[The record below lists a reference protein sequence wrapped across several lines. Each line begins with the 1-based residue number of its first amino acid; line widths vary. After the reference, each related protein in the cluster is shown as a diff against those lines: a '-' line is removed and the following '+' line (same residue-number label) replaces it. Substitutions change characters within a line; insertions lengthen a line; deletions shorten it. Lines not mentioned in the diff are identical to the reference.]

1 MNDETFILRSPGP
14 SLLNGLAPAPAAPS
28 RGFGAGMF
36 WEVVRTGLVE
46 LWAHKVRSLLTLTL
60 LMLGV
65 FALVVMTSV
74 LDGVMDKISTGFA
87 GMSWDGTVRIAQ
99 KTPETGEERKRFA
112 MSPGLRQEDVA
123 RLTAPHPKVLAFL
136 PRAQRT
142 VTVRVTGDTER
153 IFVTGVSP
161 DYAAWMNRPIG
172 LGRGLTEDDQ
182 LRRSTVAVVGATL
195 ATKLFGGADPV
206 GRDLTVD
213 GVPFRIVGVQAP
225 GQIFNEEN
233 YTDANG
239 ILIPLQTYMDRMDP
253 SHKLAQITVKL
264 RSTEDMGEVS
274 AMLLGRVRQAHH
286 GIEDV
291 EVVDLDAEAAKGYQ
305 NFLQQMRG
313 WKIVLLSLAGTV
325 LLVGGVGVLS
335 VMLISFS
342 DRRFEIGLRK
352 ALGASDQ
359 EIFIQFLLEALVLAA
374 IGALLGTL
382 SGALLCQALS
392 SSFPYGLVVNPIGL
406 LTAWVVA
413 LALALIFGLYPAFRA
428 MRLSPMEAM
437 R

>member
-1 MNDETFILRSPGP
+1 MSDEALLLRSPGP
-14 SLLNGLAPAPAAPS
+14 SLLDGNAPLPAVPS
-28 RGFGAGMF
+28 RGFSLAMF
-36 WEVVRTGLVE
+36 WEVIRTGLVE

-74 LDGVMDKISTGFA
+74 LDGIMDKISTGFA

-99 KTPETGEERKRFA
+99 KVAETGAERKRFD
-112 MSPGLRQEDVA
+112 MSPGLRYEDISRVA
-123 RLTAPHPKVLAFL
+123 VATPKVLAFL
-136 PRAQRT
+136 PRAQKS
-142 VTVRVTGDTER
+142 VTVRVLGDTER
-153 IFVTGVSP
+153 IYVIGVSP
-161 DYAAWMNRPIG
+161 DYAQWMNRPIA

-182 LRRSTVAVVGATL
+182 RRRSTVAVVGATL
-195 ATKLFGGADPV
+195 ANKLFGGADPV
-206 GRDLTVD
+206 GRDLVVE

-225 GQIFNEEN
+225 AQIFNDEN
-233 YTDANG
+233 YYDANG
-239 ILIPLQTYMDRMDP
+239 ILIPLQTYMNRMDP
-253 SHKLAQITVKL
+253 AHKLAQITVKL
-264 RSTEDMGEVS
+264 RHPEDMGEVS

-305 NFLQQMRG
+305 NFLEQMRG
-313 WKIVLLSLAGTV
+313 WKIVLLSLASTV

-352 ALGASDQ
+352 ALGASDH

-382 SGALLCQALS
+382 SGALLCEALS
-392 SSFPYGLVVNPIGL
+392 ASFPYGLVVNPVGL
-406 LTAWVVA
+406 ITAWIVA
-413 LALALIFGLYPAFRA
+413 LVLALVFGLYPAFRA

>member
-1 MNDETFILRSPGP
+1 MSEGALPLRAPGP
-14 SLLNGLAPAPAAPS
+14 SLLDGGEAPAPAS
-28 RGFGAGMF
+28 RGFSPAML
-36 WEVVRTGLVE
+36 WEVVRTGLIE

-74 LDGVMDKISTGFA
+74 LDGIMDKINTGFA
-87 GMSWDGTVRIAQ
+87 GMSWDGTVRIAP
-99 KTPETGEERKRFA
+99 KVPETGEDRKRFN
-112 MSPGLRQEDVA
+112 MSPGLRFEDIPRVGA
-123 RLTAPHPKVLAFL
+123 THPKVLAFL
-136 PRAQRT
+136 PRAQKS
-142 VTVRVTGDTER
+142 VTVRVLGDTER
-153 IFVTGVSP
+153 IYVMGVPP
-161 DYAAWMNRPIG
+161 DYAQWMNRPIG
-172 LGRGLTEDDQ
+172 LGRGLTEDDER
-182 LRRSTVAVVGATL
+182 RRSTVAVVGATL

-206 GRDLTVD
+206 GRDLVVE
-213 GVPFRIVGVQAP
+213 GVPFRIIGVQAP
-225 GQIFNEEN
+225 GQIFNDEN
-233 YTDANG
+233 YYDANG
-239 ILIPLQTYMDRMDP
+239 VLIPLQTYMDRMDP
-253 SHKLAQITVKL
+253 DHKLVQVTVKL
-264 RSTEDMGEVS
+264 RRQGDMGEVS

-291 EVVDLDAEAAKGYQ
+291 EVADLDAEAAKSYQ
-305 NFLQQMRG
+305 NVLEQIRG
-313 WKIVLLSLAGTV
+313 WRIVLLTLASTV

-352 ALGASDQ
+352 ALGASDH
-359 EIFIQFLLEALVLAA
+359 EIFIQFLLEAVVLAA

-392 SSFPYGLVVNPIGL
+392 SSFPYGLVVNPVGL
-406 LTAWVVA
+406 VTAWIVA
-413 LALALIFGLYPAFRA
+413 LALALVFGLYPAFRA

>member
-1 MNDETFILRSPGP
+1 MSDQALILRSPGP
-14 SLLNGLAPAPAAPS
+14 SLLNGQAPAPAAPS
-28 RGFGAGMF
+28 RGFTFGMF

-46 LWAHKVRSLLTLTL
+46 LWAHKMRSLLTLTL

-74 LDGVMDKISTGFA
+74 LDGIMDKISTGFA
-87 GMSWDGTVRIAQ
+87 GMSWDGTVRIAP
-99 KTPETGEERKRFA
+99 KTPETGEDRKRFN
-112 MSPGLRQEDVA
+112 MSPGLRYEDISRIA
-123 RLTAPHPKVLAFL
+123 APNPKVLAFL
-136 PRAQRT
+136 PRAQKT
-142 VTVRVTGDTER
+142 VTVRILGDTER
-153 IFVTGVSP
+153 IFVNGVSP
-161 DYAAWMNRPIG
+161 DYAQLMNRPIA

-182 LRRSTVAVVGATL
+182 RRRSTVAVVGATL

-206 GRDLTVD
+206 GRDLVVD
-213 GVPFRIVGVQAP
+213 GVPFRLVGVQAP
-225 GQIFNEEN
+225 GQIFNDEN
-233 YTDANG
+233 YFDANG

-253 SHKLAQITVKL
+253 THKLAQVTVKL
-264 RSTEDMGEVS
+264 RRPEDMGEIS

-305 NFLQQMRG
+305 NFLEQMRG
-313 WKIVLLSLAGTV
+313 WKVVLLSLAGTV

-352 ALGASDQ
+352 ALGASDH

-374 IGALLGTL
+374 IGALLGTV

-392 SSFPYGLVVNPIGL
+392 ANFPFGLVVNPVGL
-406 LTAWVVA
+406 VTAWIVA
-413 LALALIFGLYPAFRA
+413 LVLALVFGLYPAFRA